1 MVYSQTG
8 FSLEVEKNLRFSKIR
23 KAVFWW
29 YSHLTY
35 LSLQWCSLSSSPT
48 FHPPHPIC
56 CGDPLPK
63 ALLCVHTLQ
72 SQVHCLLNPPSNKS
86 PTLLEE
92 LSSEQKP
99 LLFPAGSKVKNLPAN
114 AGGAGLIPGRGRSPG
129 KGNGNPLQ
137 YFFLGKSHGQKN
149 LAGYSPRGGKE
160 LDVTNNNNNKAIARE
175 GQKK

>member
-8 FSLEVEKNLRFSKIR
+8 FSLEVEKNPSFSKIR

-35 LSLQWCSLSSSPT
+35 LSLQWRSLSSPT

-99 LLFPAGSKVKNLPAN
+99 LLFPGGSKVKNLPAN

-129 KGNGNPLQ
+129 KANGNPLQ

-149 LAGYSPRGGKE
+149 LAGYSPQGGKE